1 MTDGTDSLLRSKG
14 VFISYR
20 RGETS
25 GQARALHDRLAQ
37 RFGADRVF
45 MDVDSIAP
53 GADFVQ
59 KIEEAIGSSGVAL
72 VLIGRDW
79 LSRESDE
86 HLLDDPMDFIRLE
99 ADTALRS
106 GVPVIPI
113 LVERARMPAP
123 EELPESL
130 RPLTRR
136 NALELE
142 NQRWEYDVGRLVRA
156 VEQLVDPTP
165 VVSRPE
171 PDTVGIRPEVIDKPT
186 KQGDRPRRSRRLVL
200 AGLGVLVAVIAL
212 VVVLLLRP
220 GPVRTSLPSVSA
232 GHAVQKVSSDR
243 MAGLLLESRL
253 SSKEIPSDVSASNP
267 ELVSFRTF
275 GLVDA
280 VYVPLF
286 GPASVLSLNYFV
298 FDNLGD
304 ASSYYANGR
313 PLPDGYTLIGHFVPA
328 GIGDSRKCDTGLEEA
343 TSTQATRWE
352 SSCETLSAKVVS
364 FIVVT
369 SLTNSTAAD
378 KSLSATLTR
387 DAIRHLSRVAD
398 AASPAPVT
406 SPPAL
411 LTPRNLSAQIYSS
424 PLLGDLLPTGIT
436 LVSLQKFTLGSS
448 SPGGLVAGT
457 YIRATLAG
465 KSYRDSVYFYV
476 FDSARHAQA
485 FYRTRLRPTGYTS
498 TGSIDSSGFSQQASC
513 GTYLESASSGSAATH
528 ISGCAVLWGDVVAY
542 SEAGPSSN
550 VPQDADDL
558 AVTLARMA
566 VIELNRLDSN

>member
-1 MTDGTDSLLRSKG
+1 MTDSTDSRLRSKG

-59 KIEEAIGSSGVAL
+59 KIEEAIDSSGVAL

-79 LSRESDE
+79 LSRETDE
-86 HLLDDPMDFIRLE
+86 HLLDDPTDFVRME

-113 LVERARMPAP
+113 LVERARMPAL

-156 VEQLVDPTP
+156 VEQLVDPAP
-165 VVSRPE
+165 MVSRPE
-171 PDTVGIRPEVIDKPT
+171 PDKVVIASEEIDKPAG
-186 KQGDRPRRSRRLVL
+186 QGRGPRRSLRLVL
-200 AGLGVLVAVIAL
+200 AGSIALAAAIVVAVVLVF
-212 VVVLLLRP
+212 RP
-220 GPVRTSLPSVSA
+220 GPVRPSLPSLSA
-232 GHAVQKVSSDR
+232 GHAVAAVSSDR
-243 MAGLLLESRL
+243 LAGTLLESRFD
-253 SSKEIPSDVSASNP
+253 SKEVPSDISASKP
-267 ELVSFRTF
+267 ELVSFRTH

-298 FDNLGD
+298 FDNSGD
-304 ASSYYANGR
+304 ASSFYANGR
-313 PLPDGYTLIGHFVPA
+313 PLPDGYTATGHFVAA
-328 GIGDSRKCDTGLEEA
+328 GIGDSKECDTGHEAA
-343 TSTQATRWE
+343 TSTQAQRWE

-369 SLTNSTAAD
+369 SLANSTKAD
-378 KSLSATLTR
+378 DSLSATLTR
-387 DAIRHLSRVAD
+387 DAIGHLSRVAG
-398 AASPAPVT
+398 ATSPAAVT
-406 SPPAL
+406 PPPAS
-411 LTPRNLSAQIYSS
+411 LTPLALSDQIYSS
-424 PLLGDLLPTGIT
+424 PLGSDLLPTGVG
-436 LVSLQKFTLGSS
+436 LVSLQKFALGSS
-448 SPGGLVAGT
+448 SPTGLVAGS
-457 YIRATLAG
+457 YIRAQLAG
-465 KSYRDSVYFYV
+465 QSHRDAVYFYV
-476 FDSARHAQA
+476 FDSARDAQS
-485 FYRTRLRPTGYTS
+485 FYGTRLQPTGYTPS
-498 TGSIDSSGFSQQASC
+498 GSIDSSGFSQHATC
-513 GTYLESASSGSAATH
+513 GTYFERASSSSAAAH
-528 ISGCAVLWGDVVAY
+528 MSACAVVWGDVVAY
-542 SEAGPSSN
+542 TEAGPTSS
-550 VPQDADDL
+550 VTQDADVL

-566 VIELNRLDSN
+566 VIDLNRLDSN